1 MEQNTTSNLF
11 FMQLIMQNQQLAMMS
26 MGKLKNPM
34 TDKIERNLEYSKF
47 AIDTLDM
54 LKEKTK
60 GNLSDYEDRFLT
72 EVLRELKLNYV
83 DEVNK
88 DKQTTV
94 ADSAKGKTQ
103 EKSETEAAKDE
114 SSEGEKKD

>member
-1 MEQNTTSNLF
+1 MEQNTTNDLF

-60 GNLSDYEDRFLT
+60 GNLSDYEERFLT
-72 EVLRELKLNYV
+72 EVIRELKLNYV

-88 DKQTTV
+88 DKQTT
-94 ADSAKGKTQ
+94 AEASKPEERKEDSSIQ
-103 EKSETEAAKDE
+103 D
-114 SSEGEKKD
+114 KKDNP